1 MTGMA
6 TALLDRPLVAQ
17 VDALRHGEVAVADLV
32 AAALDRAARLQE
44 RLNAFLSFDG
54 EAALSRARALD
65 RLPQARR
72 DAMPLFGAPLAH
84 KDMFA
89 REGRRVTYASKLF
102 AEHRPRVTATL
113 IRRLDA
119 AGAVDLG
126 TLNMSEF
133 ACNPYGMNVLVGR
146 ARNPWNPDHIAG
158 GSSSGSAAAVAAR
171 LIAASFG
178 SDTGGSVRLPAAAC
192 GVFGLLPTNGRVS
205 RHGMLPLSHSL
216 DCAGP
221 LARSARDLARVL
233 GVVAG
238 RDPEDASSS
247 AEPVPDYE
255 AGIEAGIA
263 GMTIGFA
270 ANYYSD
276 EIDADTEAMMDTVA
290 AIFGEAAAKVS
301 RIEVPDPRPLDALG
315 NLLILAEAASYHL
328 DDLRERGG
336 EYTPLVRE
344 RIQFG
349 FSFDAVS
356 YIDALRLRAIELKRF
371 LAAVFTRADVLVLP
385 TLPHAAPA
393 FADVERALAGAA
405 DLSFPLAKFTRSI
418 NYLGLPAVS
427 VPAGLDRHGLPLA
440 FQVVG
445 RPFDEALI
453 LRVARGFEKARPPAL
468 PDTGEPR

>member
-1 MTGMA
+1 
-6 TALLDRPLVAQ
+6 V
-17 VDALRHGEVAVADLV
+17 
-32 AAALDRAARLQE
+32 
-44 RLNAFLSFDG
+44 
-54 EAALSRARALD
+54 
-65 RLPQARR
+65 
-72 DAMPLFGAPLAH
+72 
-84 KDMFA
+84 
-89 REGRRVTYASKLF
+89 
-102 AEHRPRVTATL
+102 
-113 IRRLDA
+113 
-119 AGAVDLG
+119 
-126 TLNMSEF
+126 
-133 ACNPYGMNVLVGR
+133 
-146 ARNPWNPDHIAG
+146 
-158 GSSSGSAAAVAAR
+158 AVAAR
-171 LIAASFG
+171 LVAASFG

-192 GVFGLLPTNGRVS
+192 GVFGLLPTNGRVP

-238 RDPEDASSS
+238 QDPDDASSS
-247 AEPVPDYE
+247 AEPVTDYE

-263 GMTIGFA
+263 GLTVGFA
-270 ANYYSD
+270 TNYYPD
-276 EIDADTEAMMDTVA
+276 EIDADTAAMMDAVSAVLAEAGGNVA
-290 AIFGEAAAKVS
+290 Q
-301 RIEVPDPRPLDALG
+301 IEVPDPRPLDALG
-315 NLLILAEAASYHL
+315 NLLILAEAASYHR
-328 DDLRERGG
+328 DDLRDRGD

-344 RIQFG
+344 RIRFG

-427 VPAGLDRHGLPLA
+427 VPAGLDRRGLPLA

-453 LRVARGFEKARPPAL
+453 LRVARGFETARPSAM
-468 PDTGEPR
+468 PDIAEPV